1 MKNEICNINN
11 GWKEILESEINQ
23 KYFYKLSNILKN
35 FREKKTIL
43 PNERDVFKAFK
54 LCNYNDLKIVII
66 GQDPYHNINQAHG
79 LAFSVKSKKIPPT
92 LSNIIK
98 ELRNDVKIEIPR
110 NGNLERWA
118 KQGVLLINS
127 TLTVEH
133 NKPNSHKHIGWQKF
147 TDNIISYISKN
158 KKGII
163 FMIWGNHAKNKV
175 KLIDKSK
182 HHILIAPHPSPL
194 SAYRGFF
201 GCKHF
206 SKSNSILI
214 SQRKKTIDWEL

>member
-1 MKNEICNINN
+1 M
-11 GWKEILESEINQ
+11 
-23 KYFYKLSNILKN
+23 
-35 FREKKTIL
+35 
-43 PNERDVFKAFK
+43 
-54 LCNYNDLKIVII
+54 VI
-66 GQDPYHNINQAHG
+66 G
-79 LAFSVKSKKIPPT
+79 FKSKKIPPT

-147 TDNIISYISKN
+147 TDNIISYISKS

>member
-1 MKNEICNINN
+1 MKNEIYNINN
-11 GWKEILESEINQ
+11 GWEAILESEINQ
-23 KYFYKLSNILKN
+23 KYFYKLSNFLQDY
-35 FREKKTIL
+35 REKKTVY

-98 ELRNDVKIEIPR
+98 ELRNDVKIEIPSH
-110 NGNLERWA
+110 GCLESWA

-127 TLTVEH
+127 ILTVEYK
-133 NKPNSHKHIGWQKF
+133 NPNSHSNIGWQKF
-147 TDNIISYISKN
+147 TDNVITNISKN
-158 KKGII
+158 KNGII

-206 SKSNSILI
+206 SKSNSILVN
-214 SQRKKTIDWEL
+214 QKKKTINWNL

>member
-175 KLIDKSK
+175 KLIDKSR

>member
-11 GWKEILESEINQ
+11 SWKTILETEINQ
-23 KYFYKLSNILKN
+23 KYFHKLSNILKN
-35 FREKKTIL
+35 YREKKIIY
-43 PNERDVFKAFK
+43 PNEGDVFKAFK

-98 ELRNDVKIEIPR
+98 ELRNDVKIEIPSY
-110 NGNLERWA
+110 GSLESWA

-127 TLTVEH
+127 ILTVEYK
-133 NKPNSHKHIGWQKF
+133 KPNSHSNIGWQKF
-147 TDNIISYISKN
+147 TNNVITKISKN

-206 SKSNSILI
+206 SKSNTILVN
-214 SQRKKTIDWEL
+214 QKKKTINWNL

>member
-147 TDNIISYISKN
+147 TDNIISYISKS